1 MKKFLAVLLSAM
13 MLFTLGAFAG
23 AEETAEVAETPK
35 TEENA
40 EVTESAAAS
49 ETPEA
54 PVIPSSADGPVE
66 ISTAEELKGM
76 LYNLSA
82 DYVLTAD
89 VDLAG
94 EEWTPAGIFM
104 PASMEPEEQEIPSTG
119 YAFTGTFDGNG
130 HTIKGLS
137 SSGTDGKNGL
147 FGVNNGTIK
156 NIHLAQGRLSGNS
169 EMTGAVSAVNYGT
182 IVFCSNSG
190 VSCNASGDT
199 NDYYVGGITGINYGL
214 VDGCNNNA
222 AMQAD
227 NTGSDKDIYIGGI
240 AGSSQTN
247 SIMADCNNAGEITA
261 AGKHGTMAGGIAGSV
276 NHSVIKDCGNIGSV
290 NGTLTYDDYDGDGH
304 KEVIALSYDGENLR
318 FYQGNGYKTESLEE
332 TGDGEKS
339 YASSLERR
347 RRNGIG

>member
-94 EEWTPAGIFM
+94 EEWTPAGIFT
-104 PASMEPEEQEIPSTG
+104 SIFFS
-119 YAFTGTFDGNG
+119 
-130 HTIKGLS
+130 LS
-137 SSGTDGKNGL
+137 IL
-147 FGVNNGTIK
+147 P
-156 NIHLAQGRLSGNS
+156 
-169 EMTGAVSAVNYGT
+169 
-182 IVFCSNSG
+182 
-190 VSCNASGDT
+190 
-199 NDYYVGGITGINYGL
+199 
-214 VDGCNNNA
+214 
-222 AMQAD
+222 
-227 NTGSDKDIYIGGI
+227 
-240 AGSSQTN
+240 
-247 SIMADCNNAGEITA
+247 
-261 AGKHGTMAGGIAGSV
+261 
-276 NHSVIKDCGNIGSV
+276 
-290 NGTLTYDDYDGDGH
+290 
-304 KEVIALSYDGENLR
+304 
-318 FYQGNGYKTESLEE
+318 
-332 TGDGEKS
+332 
-339 YASSLERR
+339 
-347 RRNGIG
+347 